1 MSTTQ
6 FGNTIHVDFF
16 TTTHRISG
24 EVQTGPKPL
33 SDLLNDGT
41 QSHLL
46 LSNVYVS
53 RLDSAAEIGA
63 HASVAYLSK
72 ENLSFV
78 IVSARETRAPD
89 RGRFTVHEYEA
100 LVTLPGWEMR
110 GRFIG
115 PHRLDLSSFSPA
127 TLDHFF
133 VLAEATAWPTDVPS
147 ETFSGEA
154 ILINRARL
162 ESLCLS
168 ER

>member
-1 MSTTQ
+1 MSTAQ
-6 FGNTIHVDFF
+6 FGGTIQVDFF

-33 SDLLNDGT
+33 SDLLNDRT

-46 LSNVYVS
+46 LSKVYVS

-72 ENLSFV
+72 ENLSFA
-78 IVSARETRAPD
+78 IVTARETRAPD
-89 RGRFTVHEYEA
+89 RGRYTVHEYEA
-100 LVTLPGWEMR
+100 LFTLPRWEIR

-115 PHRLDLSSFSPA
+115 PHRLDLTSFSPA
-127 TLDHFF
+127 NLDAFL
-133 VLAEATAWPTDVPS
+133 VLAEATAWLVDAPS
-147 ETFSGEA
+147 EAFSGEA
-154 ILINRARL
+154 ILVNRHRL

-168 ER
+168 DL